1 MSGQVYHPCPPPRQW
16 KYTGRVFP
24 SWTRKPPAIAVL
36 LLSVIVVAG
45 TVGYIVIEGWGAWDA
60 FYMTMITL
68 TTVGYREV
76 HPMTRLGEAF
86 TTVLL
91 VVGVGTM
98 LYSFSLI
105 GARVIEGRLQPN
117 WERRRMA
124 RMLDQLENHF
134 IVCGYGRIG
143 SIIVDEFRRQ
153 HVPHVIIERDPAR
166 IQQLL
171 EGGHLAIEGDASAE
185 EVLTR
190 AGIAR
195 ARGLIAAV
203 STDAENVYTI
213 LSARLMNPALY
224 VIGRAESDESARKIK
239 QAGADRVM
247 SPYQIG
253 GLHMAQ
259 LALRPTV
266 VEFVQLAT
274 SSEFMEL
281 SMEQIAVRAGGPMEG
296 ATIIGSNLRQQFGVI
311 VIGIRRAAGRMEFAP
326 PPDARIE
333 AGDHLVVLGPN
344 ERMAALVAHAGTA
357 TEKIEKVEG

>member
-1 MSGQVYHPCPPPRQW
+1 VLPG
-16 KYTGRVFP
+16 
-24 SWTRKPPAIAVL
+24 WTRNPLAFAAL
-36 LLSVIVVAG
+36 LLSVIVVTG
-45 TVGYIVIEGWGAWDA
+45 TVGYMVIEGWEAWDA

-76 HPMTRLGEAF
+76 HPMSRLGEAF

-98 LYSFSLI
+98 LYSFTLV
-105 GARVIEGRLQPN
+105 GARVIEGTLQQR
-117 WERRRMA
+117 WERRRIS
-124 RMLDQLENHF
+124 RMLDGLRDHF
-134 IVCGYGRIG
+134 IVCGFGRIG

-153 HVPHVIIERDPAR
+153 HVPHVIIERDAAR
-166 IQQLL
+166 IQHLL
-171 EGGHLAIEGDASAE
+171 EGGHLALEGDASSE

-190 AGIAR
+190 AGIHR

-213 LSARLMNPALY
+213 LSARLMNPSLY
-224 VIGRAESDESARKIK
+224 VIGRAESDESARKLK

-247 SPYQIG
+247 SPYQLG

-274 SSEFMEL
+274 SSEFLEL
-281 SMEQIAVRAGGPMEG
+281 SMEQIAVKDGGPLAG
-296 ATIIGSNLRQQFGVI
+296 ATIIGANLRQNFGVI

-344 ERMAALVAHAGTA
+344 ERMAALATHAGTA
-357 TEKIEKVEG
+357 VQA